1 MEGKWLGVLA
11 TDLRRPC
18 AISFMGDFAAVAELQ
33 GRVVV
38 TDKTGKIV
46 STLGDNPDQKQWAA
60 FKLEPEFW
68 RDGIFIAP
76 HGLSFDNEGN
86 LFVQDWNFAGRFT
99 KLKKVAAAK

>member
-1 MEGKWLGVLA
+1 
-11 TDLRRPC
+11 
-18 AISFMGDFAAVAELQ
+18 VAELE

-38 TDKTGKIV
+38 TDKQGKIV

-60 FKLEPEFW
+60 FKLEPEHW

-76 HGLSFDNEGN
+76 HGLSFDAAGN

-99 KLKKVAAAK
+99 KLKRVAAKKS